1 MINRRHIRIKVMQSV
16 YAILIS
22 NSDNLNK
29 EEKFLL
35 NSIDR
40 MYDLYVLILSILID
54 VQEKASN
61 HLEISKKKHL
71 ASSEE
76 KKPNTKFI
84 DNQLIMLLKES
95 VSLEKYIDDKK
106 LNNWRNDDEFVR
118 VILDLIQ
125 QSDLYKN
132 YISTKE
138 SSFDEDKKFVI
149 AIFKEIIAPNEK
161 LADYFEDQ
169 NISWVDDIPFVN
181 TWVLKTFNTLSL
193 SKGLVLGNL
202 YKDESDEKF
211 VLNLFRKVILN
222 HEKYDEDIDAKTP
235 NWDADRIADIDLI
248 LMKMALS
255 EFLHF
260 PSIPTKVSINEYIEI
275 SKDYSSQKSSFFI
288 NGVLDKILKEYE
300 AEKRIKKIGRGL
312 L

>member
-181 TWVLKTFNTLSL
+181 TWVLKTFNTLSP

>member
-1 MINRRHIRIKVMQSV
+1 MVNRRHIRVKVMQSV
-16 YAILIS
+16 YAILQS

-35 NSIDR
+35 NSIDK

-54 VQEKASN
+54 VQDKASD

-84 DNQLIMLLKES
+84 DNQLIKLLKES
-95 VSLEKYIDDKK
+95 ASLQNYIEDKK
-106 LNNWRNDDEFVR
+106 LNNWKDDSEFVR

-125 QSDLYKN
+125 KSKLYKD
-132 YISTKE
+132 YIATRT
-138 SSFDEDKKFVI
+138 SSFEEDKKFVI

-181 TWVLKTFNTLSL
+181 TWVLKTFNGLSAN
-193 SKGLVLGNL
+193 KGLILGDL
-202 YKDESDEKF
+202 YKDESDQKF
-211 VLNLFRKVILN
+211 VLDLFRKVILN
-222 HEKYDEDIDAKTP
+222 HEKYDEAIDAKTP

-275 SKDYSSQKSSFFI
+275 AKDYSSQKSSFFI

-300 AEKRIKKIGRGL
+300 VEKRIKKIGRGL